1 MPVSV
6 SQLLGAEY
14 KEADMARPSFQT
26 TMGEPAAALHLYL
39 KQSQMDQIEKLAN
52 DGKTSKASLVREAL
66 DYWLTSFGKTVQ

>member
-1 MPVSV
+1 
-6 SQLLGAEY
+6 
-14 KEADMARPSFQT
+14 
-26 TMGEPAAALHLYL
+26 MGEPAAALHLYL